1 MTNADNP
8 NGLKLVRTLSGGP
21 HTAQLRT
28 YEHPSS
34 DGTAVYV
41 GDLVKM
47 SGTANTDGVP
57 TAIQAAATDTVIG
70 VVVGL
75 QPKYGSLEINYV
87 EASTARN
94 MYVCIDPHAIY
105 EIQEDSGGGNIA
117 VTAVGNNADVVVGSG
132 STTTG
137 SSGMELD
144 SSDVK
149 TATAQ
154 LRILQLVQREDNAV
168 GDNANWEVMINEH
181 RLTTTTG
188 I

>member
-1 MTNADNP
+1 MANADNP
-8 NGLKLVRTLSGGP
+8 NGLKLIGTLSGGP
-21 HTAQLRT
+21 HTAKLRP

-41 GDLVKM
+41 GDLVKQ
-47 SGTANTDGVP
+47 SGTANADGIP
-57 TAIQAAATDTVIG
+57 TAIQAAATDTAVGVVIG
-70 VVVGL
+70 VE
-75 QPKYGSLEINYV
+75 PKYSDLSVNYV
-87 EASTARN
+87 EASTTRL
-94 MYVCIDPHAIY
+94 MRVCIDPHAIY
-105 EIQEDSGGGNIA
+105 EIQEDSGGGSIA

-132 STTTG
+132 NNTTG

-154 LRILQLVQREDNAV
+154 LRILQLVQREDNAT
-168 GDNANWEVMINEH
+168 GTNARWEVSINEH
-181 RLTTTTG
+181 RLGTTTG

>member
-1 MTNADNP
+1 MANADNP

-168 GDNANWEVMINEH
+168 GDNANWEVMIYEH

>member
-1 MTNADNP
+1 M
-8 NGLKLVRTLSGGP
+8 
-21 HTAQLRT
+21 
-28 YEHPSS
+28 
-34 DGTAVYV
+34 
-41 GDLVKM
+41 
-47 SGTANTDGVP
+47 
-57 TAIQAAATDTVIG
+57 
-70 VVVGL
+70 
-75 QPKYGSLEINYV
+75 
-87 EASTARN
+87 
-94 MYVCIDPHAIY
+94 
-105 EIQEDSGGGNIA
+105 
-117 VTAVGNNADVVVGSG
+117 TAVGNNADVVVGSG